1 LNTLVT
7 VYPPAVSFIYRK
19 YGNSLM
25 VLNHPVIFLPAIFAC
40 FKFSTLSTMSATSS
54 KPGPRDHGKL
64 ADFIMFS
71 QREFLLNLSRDL
83 SKDNISF
90 AQFFLLSYLATSK
103 ELTMTDIARKMGHST
118 AAATG
123 LVDRLEKLGY
133 MERTHAIDDRRKV
146 LVRITPKGVD
156 LVSRMRDELQSRI
169 ADAMLETQTTDAN
182 SFITAY
188 RQLDEAVA

>member
-1 LNTLVT
+1 
-7 VYPPAVSFIYRK
+7 
-19 YGNSLM
+19 
-25 VLNHPVIFLPAIFAC
+25 
-40 FKFSTLSTMSATSS
+40 MSALNSS
-54 KPGPRDHGKL
+54 KPAARDHAKL
-64 ADFIMFS
+64 ADFILFS

-83 SKDNISF
+83 NRDNISF

-146 LVRITPKGVD
+146 LVRITAKGLD
-156 LVSRMRDELQSRI
+156 LVSRLRDELQNRI
-169 ADAMLETQTTDAN
+169 AEAMHETQAPDAN
-182 SFITAY
+182 SFITDY
-188 RQLDEAVA
+188 RKLDDDAALTR

>member
-1 LNTLVT
+1 
-7 VYPPAVSFIYRK
+7 
-19 YGNSLM
+19 
-25 VLNHPVIFLPAIFAC
+25 
-40 FKFSTLSTMSATSS
+40 MSAINGT
-54 KPGPRDHGKL
+54 KPLPRDHAKL
-64 ADFIMFS
+64 ADFILFS

-83 SKDNISF
+83 NKDNISF

-146 LVRITPKGVD
+146 LVRITAKGVD
-156 LVSRMRDELQSRI
+156 LVSRLRDELQSRI
-169 ADAMLETQTTDAN
+169 AEAMEETQTSDAS
-182 SFITAY
+182 SFMSAY
-188 RQLDEAVA
+188 RQLDDSAVPR